1 MGKEAEGKILIVG
14 SGAMACL
21 FAARLS
27 AIGIEVTLLGTWE
40 EALNVIHQHGIRFTS
55 LSGETQTFKVNIC
68 SDPTLCPSH
77 SMALVLVKSW
87 QTPRA
92 AEMLS
97 ACLSSHGIA
106 LTLQNGL
113 GNYEVLK
120 QRLGSKRVALG
131 TTTIGATLTAP
142 GMVRQA
148 GEGVISI
155 GVHPHAGELTK
166 LLRRAGFILENVSD
180 LNALVWGKLII
191 NAAINPLTALLEVC
205 NGKLLE
211 IEAAHELL
219 KMAAREAA
227 AVAMAQGIQLP
238 YADPVAAAETIAR
251 RTAENRSSMLQD
263 VLRGAPTEVDAIS
276 GAIVETGKH
285 YGINTPVNYTLWKL
299 VKAKTTLRQ

>member
-1 MGKEAEGKILIVG
+1 MSPEKNEKVLIVG
-14 SGAMACL
+14 TGAMACL
-21 FAARLS
+21 FGARLS
-27 AIGIEVTLLGTWE
+27 AVGITVTLLGTWK
-40 EALNVIHQHGIRFTS
+40 EAIQAIRRHGIRFTNS
-55 LSGETQTFKVNIC
+55 SGETQSFQVEV
-68 SDPTLCPSH
+68 SDSPQDCEGHTN
-77 SMALVLVKSW
+77 ALVLVKSW
-87 QTPRA
+87 QTARA
-92 AEMLS
+92 AEMLL
-97 ACLSSHGIA
+97 ACLSTHGVA

-113 GNYEVLK
+113 GNYEILQ

-142 GMVRQA
+142 GEVKQA

-155 GVHPHAGELTK
+155 GVHPHASTLTK
-166 LLRRAGFILENVSD
+166 LLRRGGFILENVSD
-180 LNALVWGKLII
+180 LNSLVWGKLII

-211 IEAAHELL
+211 VEAAHELL

-238 YADPVAAAETIAR
+238 YADPVVAAETIAR

-263 VLRGAPTEVDAIS
+263 VLRGAPTEIDAIN

-285 YGINTPVNYTLWKL
+285 YGINTPVNFTLWKL
-299 VKAKTTLRQ
+299 VKAKTNSRL